1 MTADDT
7 IRENDGE
14 RQQKFLYFVQMCG
27 LQPPERTYSR
37 EEVIFELEIKGRR
50 IK

>member
-14 RQQKFLYFVQMCG
+14 RRQKFLYFVQMCG
-27 LQPPERTYSR
+27 LQPPKRNYSP
-37 EEVIFELEIKGRR
+37 EEVIFELEIKGKRV
-50 IK
+50 K